1 MRRGVLLEEMV
12 LAAVSGELELGADAD
27 DGPGGLG
34 PGDGLLDVA
43 EVGVEVHGPLV
54 EVAGGH
60 PQKPH
65 LAAAARTSRLQSL
78 LNWIRRPGKGWSGPR
93 IRSRRAAD
101 LEGLAGGR
109 RTADGDLDRRRRR
122 LVGGGARPGPT
133 VVRWSGARVVVAA
146 SSAEEE
152 QLVGEGHWRGGGAV
166 GGGAGGRRERAGQ
179 MVKKE
184 RDSGRLWVHWR
195 GRGIFHGIP
204 RVLRIVAFGSRDD
217 GSWR

>member
-109 RTADGDLDRRRRR
+109 RPGQEEAEAGRRWSTARPDGCEVERREGGGGDGGGSLVGRGGAACGGGPLAWRWGRGRRSRRKEREGRPDGEERKGFRPALGPLEGEGDFSRDSESPQDRR
-122 LVGGGARPGPT
+122 VWITG
-133 VVRWSGARVVVAA
+133 
-146 SSAEEE
+146 
-152 QLVGEGHWRGGGAV
+152 
-166 GGGAGGRRERAGQ
+166 
-179 MVKKE
+179 
-184 RDSGRLWVHWR
+184 
-195 GRGIFHGIP
+195 
-204 RVLRIVAFGSRDD
+204 
-217 GSWR
+217 